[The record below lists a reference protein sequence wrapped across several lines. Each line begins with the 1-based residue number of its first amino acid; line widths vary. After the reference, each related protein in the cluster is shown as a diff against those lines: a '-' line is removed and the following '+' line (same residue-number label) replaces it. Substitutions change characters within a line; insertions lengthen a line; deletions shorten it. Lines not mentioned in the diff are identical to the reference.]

1 MDIDNKDKY
10 GEVFTPGFF
19 VEEIM
24 NDCMS
29 SLQIVPNMTVFEPGA
44 GKGIFF
50 ETLQNQHQLFGNDFK
65 YILNEINHEN
75 LLDLQNVSTKYSE
88 NVDIIIEDL
97 LSLRESDFQ
106 WNSADLVIGNLPFN
120 SHSKK
125 FVPSLALNNKDNPEV
140 TKSKSVTIWNKM
152 VHFCFENILKDG
164 GHFLAII
171 PCIWLKK
178 DKGGI
183 YSLFTEENEIVLL
196 KVFDCQTAN
205 KIFHYNCQTPICYVM
220 VKKTAGKKLLDSTSM
235 TFKLFNKDKK
245 DDSKSYVD
253 FTLEPGRCIPTN
265 HVCDFIN
272 HHDYLSKSGCRNC
285 FEVLYKISTL
295 KPACIEGKTC
305 EYLKGGLE
313 HYEVDDEKDEYKII
327 TGSSY
332 HKKTDILT
340 LNGFVST
347 EPALYHGRP
356 KLILPHKR
364 LAKFFKDYQGEYS
377 CFGRDMYVFLCESP
391 EQIDELYD
399 FFNGET
405 VNKMIQDGFTIR
417 MNFIEKY
424 VFQYIPWIFDEAFD
438 ASIYENICEN

>member
-19 VEEIM
+19 VEELM

-29 SLQIVPNMTVFEPGA
+29 SLEIVPNMTVFEPGA

-140 TKSKSVTIWNKM
+140 TKSKSVTIWNKL

-205 KIFHYNCQTPICYVM
+205 KIFHYNCQTPICYVL
-220 VKKTAGKKLLDSTSM
+220 VKKTAEKKLLDSTSM
-235 TFKLFNKDKK
+235 TFKLFDKDKK

-265 HVCDFIN
+265 YVCDFIN

-313 HYEVDDEKDEYKII
+313 HHKVDDEKDKYKII

-364 LAKFFKDYQGEYS
+364 LAKFFKDYEGEYS

-391 EQIDELYD
+391 EQIDKLYD

-438 ASIYENICEN
+438 ASVYENICAN

>member
-29 SLQIVPNMTVFEPGA
+29 SLEIVPNMTVFEPGA

-50 ETLQNQHQLFGNDFK
+50 ETLQNRHQLFGNDFK

-125 FVPSLALNNKDNPEV
+125 FVPSLALNNKDNPEA
-140 TKSKSVTIWNKM
+140 TKSKSVTIWNKL
-152 VHFCFENILKDG
+152 VHFCFENVLKDG

-183 YSLFTEENEIVLL
+183 HSLFTEENEIVLL

-205 KIFHYNCQTPICYVM
+205 KIFHYNCQTPICYVL
-220 VKKTAGKKLLDSTSM
+220 VKKTAEKKLLDSTTTTM
-235 TFKLFNKDKK
+235 TFKLFDKDNT
-245 DDSKSYVD
+245 KSYVD

-265 HVCDFIN
+265 YVCDFIN
-272 HHDYLSKSGCRNC
+272 HHDYLSKSGCRTC

-313 HYEVDDEKDEYKII
+313 HYKVDDEKDEYKII

-364 LAKFFKDYQGEYS
+364 LAKFFKDYEGEYS

-391 EQIDELYD
+391 EQIDKLYD

-438 ASIYENICEN
+438 ASVYENICAN

>member
-1 MDIDNKDKY
+1 MDNKDKY
-10 GEVFTPGFF
+10 GEVFTPEGV
-19 VEEIM
+19 VEDILDDCVSLLEI
-24 NDCMS
+24 S
-29 SLQIVPNMTVFEPGA
+29 PNMTVFEPGA

-50 ETLQNQHQLFGNDFK
+50 ETLQNRHQVFGNDFK

-97 LSLRESDFQ
+97 LSLHENSFK

-140 TKSKSVTIWNKM
+140 TKSKSLTIWNKM
-152 VHFCFENILKDG
+152 TQFCFKYILKPG

-178 DKGGI
+178 DRGGI

-205 KIFHYNCQTPICYVM
+205 KMFDYNCHTPICYVL
-220 VKKTAGKKLLDSTSM
+220 VKKHVGKNLLDTTSM
-235 TFKLFNKDKK
+235 VFKLFDKDK
-245 DDSKSYVD
+245 SETYVD
-253 FTLEPGRCIPTN
+253 FTLERGKCIPTN
-265 HVCDFIN
+265 YVCDFIN
-272 HHDYLSKSGCRNC
+272 HRTYLSESGCRSC

-295 KPACIEGKTC
+295 KPACLQGKTRGF
-305 EYLKGGLE
+305 LKGGLE
-313 HYEVDDEKDEYKII
+313 HCKLKPQKDEYKII

-332 HKKTDILT
+332 NKKSGVLT

-347 EPALYHGRP
+347 QPALYHGRP

-364 LAKFFKDYQGEYS
+364 LAKFFKDYNGEYS
-377 CFGRDMYVFLCESP
+377 CFGRDMYVFLCETH
-391 EQIDELYD
+391 EQIDALYD
-399 FFNGET
+399 FFNQKI
-405 VNKMIQDGFTIR
+405 VNKMIEDGFTIR

-438 ASIYENICEN
+438 ALVYEDICGK